1 MTRRMLINA
10 QRTDEVRIAIVTD
23 KTLDSYEVAATD
35 SALSRG
41 NIYRGTVANVQPSL
55 DAAFVDF
62 GADRDGLLRADDVVP
77 EAYSRKVETD
87 AKHPRIDRILER
99 GQTVLVQVVR
109 DGVGHKGA
117 LVTTNLSIPSRF
129 LVLLPESETIADGTY
144 SLSEVLEHRFV
155 DRSLESERPDP
166 WWYQAY

>member
-10 QRTDEVRIAIVTD
+10 QRADEVRIAIVNE
-23 KTLDSYEVAATD
+23 KTLDTYEVAATD
-35 SALSRG
+35 SGLCRG
-41 NIYRGTVANVQPSL
+41 NIYRAVVAKVQPSL

-77 EAYSRKVETD
+77 SAYLRKQDPET
-87 AKHPRIDRILER
+87 KHPRVDRILER

-117 LVTTNLSIPSRF
+117 LVDTNLSIAGRY
-129 LVLLPESETIADGTY
+129 LVLMPLDQPQALAAEI
-144 SLSEVLEHRFV
+144 
-155 DRSLESERPDP
+155 RSLAGRI
-166 WWYQAY
+166 